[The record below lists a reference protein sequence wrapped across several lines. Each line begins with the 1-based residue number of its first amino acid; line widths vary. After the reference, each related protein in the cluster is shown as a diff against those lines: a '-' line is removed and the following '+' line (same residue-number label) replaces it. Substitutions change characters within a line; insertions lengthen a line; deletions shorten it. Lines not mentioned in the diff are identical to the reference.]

1 MRSAWIFTGRGPY
14 RVLLNYQDKPFTA
27 PSPRGAQFILGA
39 KTVEPA
45 GVAIW
50 EE

>member
-1 MRSAWIFTGRGPY
+1 VQLIRRGPY
-14 RVLLNYQDKPFTA
+14 RIVLNYQDKPFVA
-27 PSPRGAQFILGA
+27 PSPRGARFVLGA